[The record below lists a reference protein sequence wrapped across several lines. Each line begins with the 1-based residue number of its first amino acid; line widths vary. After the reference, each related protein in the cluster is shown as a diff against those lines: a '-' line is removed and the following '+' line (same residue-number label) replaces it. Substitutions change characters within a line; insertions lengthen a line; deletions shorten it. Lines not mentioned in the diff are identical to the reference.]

1 MRTPHLASPSQTQL
15 INEPS
20 AASHP
25 PGIRPPG
32 SFQPTYPLT
41 TQLIQ
46 LEAALRNSRGAW
58 GAEWSTGP
66 PPEDMAPVEYG
77 PSTRGHGS
85 SGVLVLHQ
93 RTWLQWSAG
102 PPPED
107 MAPVKCWP
115 YTRGHGWHDCTV
127 CVLPWINHSTGQLGH
142 KRGQFLRKDDS
153 CDRILVI
160 YIELFMW
167 YTNVKD

>member
-66 PPEDMAPVEYG
+66 PPEDMAPVEYW

-102 PPPED
+102 PTSED
-107 MAPVKCWP
+107 MA
-115 YTRGHGWHDCTV
+115 DMTV
-127 CVLPWINHSTGQLGH
+127 LYVYFHESITVQGS
-142 KRGQFLRKDDS
+142 
-153 CDRILVI
+153 
-160 YIELFMW
+160 
-167 YTNVKD
+167 